1 MPAMRS
7 RGQAFTAQNGTPNR
21 IQRRLGHQ
29 SPADYEQHT
38 AA

>member
-1 MPAMRS
+1 MVLPPQRRCPEK
-7 RGQAFTAQNGTPNR
+7 RGMLNPNR

-29 SPADYEQHT
+29 SPADYEQHS